1 MISLILTILYLARDT
16 VHRWFTRVSSPI
28 ARILV
33 VYFLTLSAL
42 AALGSYVISLNV
54 VRDEII
60 KRGGDMVVS
69 SFSMPVD
76 HAVYLPSY
84 KEMSDILDAD
94 TYILQSLGNV
104 RLENDRNVSAYTYPF
119 NRFQQMLPLMSSTGR
134 PTLVQN
140 PEKSHL
146 PEGPSFVKIQRTGMR
161 EEVLVRNLPEGHP
174 LCRSLMDGLA
184 LIVAPDGIPP
194 SMDAGTGGYTT
205 MVVRVRHLTS
215 SQSILKVEQFIRHM
229 QRFEHLVGSVISV
242 SDLLRRMV
250 AVLDKQ
256 MQCRIAFCLGIS
268 AIVGILLTA
277 LAGME
282 YRQNEYIYTLM
293 KSFGIHPLLL
303 VGAFIV
309 ENIILVGISF
319 VGAIATFMY
328 SQRVIVVEILKL
340 GNYSLS
346 LEQIASEIAIISY
359 TLLGCIL
366 VSSIPIIA
374 AAYRQ
379 IGRVLK

>member
-60 KRGGDMVVS
+60 KRGGDTVVS
-69 SFSMPVD
+69 SFSSSAD

-94 TYILQSLGNV
+94 TYILRSLGNV

-146 PEGPSFVKIQRTGMR
+146 PEGPSSVKVQGTR

-174 LCRSLMDGLA
+174 LRRVLPDGIV

-194 SMDAGTGGYTT
+194 SMNTGNGGYTT

-242 SDLLRRMV
+242 SDLLRRMDI
-250 AVLDKQ
+250 VLDKQ

-268 AIVGILLTA
+268 TIVGILLTA

-328 SQRVIVVEILKL
+328 FQRIIVVEILKL

-346 LEQIASEIAIISY
+346 LEQVASEIAIISY